1 MMRLFWKSK
10 GDLVRYLQVTATYSK
25 LYNKCWPIFSGSCW
39 VAAIFRLTVISCAAT
54 VSQRSRVLNSSS
66 RIRELMPITE
76 AKHHRT
82 LMQALLFCTRLKRKD
97 SKGIKA
103 HKANRKQRVE
113 RICFFV
119 CLFSSLSF
127 CLCVF
132 FIICLSFVQ
141 KKLGSS
147 TGHALEWLM
156 YCQIQRTLLKFV
168 EFWHVFRAGLKR
180 CGNGRLS
187 LPVNGFYISFPS
199 LSFGAWRWV
208 QREIILSV
216 KICEFKTEI
225 QSVEFSFVYYGWSTN
240 R

>member
-10 GDLVRYLQVTATYSK
+10 RDLVRYLQVTATYSK

-39 VAAIFRLTVISCAAT
+39 VAAIFRLTVLSCAAT

-76 AKHHRT
+76 AKHHRP

-141 KKLGSS
+141 KK
-147 TGHALEWLM
+147 
-156 YCQIQRTLLKFV
+156 
-168 EFWHVFRAGLKR
+168 
-180 CGNGRLS
+180 NG
-187 LPVNGFYISFPS
+187 
-199 LSFGAWRWV
+199 
-208 QREIILSV
+208 
-216 KICEFKTEI
+216 
-225 QSVEFSFVYYGWSTN
+225 
-240 R
+240 